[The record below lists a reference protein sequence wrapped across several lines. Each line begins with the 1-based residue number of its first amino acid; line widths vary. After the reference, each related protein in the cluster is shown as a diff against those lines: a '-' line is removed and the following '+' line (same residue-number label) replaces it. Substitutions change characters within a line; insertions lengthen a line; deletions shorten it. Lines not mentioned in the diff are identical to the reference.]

1 MREEGDL
8 LHYDHQS
15 ERSDVRRRP
24 ANTQPR
30 GGWPLQRGPEKAEVT
45 PARGPRPGAACA
57 CVENEPRVA
66 LLSRSSTSSSAQAPG
81 ADPSSAGRRHR
92 CRQCRVGERVHRLGQ
107 AECEP
112 PNASGTVVAVAPPR
126 ASVSG
131 TL

>member
-30 GGWPLQRGPEKAEVT
+30 GGRPLQRGPEKAEVT

-66 LLSRSSTSSSAQAPG
+66 LLSRSSTSSSAPAQTPQVPG
-81 ADPSSAGRRHR
+81 GGAVVGSAGSESA
-92 CRQCRVGERVHRLGQ
+92 CTGWARLNANPQ
-107 AECEP
+107 TPLEP
-112 PNASGTVVAVAPPR
+112 WSPWRLREPQ
-126 ASVSG
+126 
-131 TL
+131 